1 MPYRQRRSVGER
13 LNAVIER
20 KYGLDPVQ
28 TGKITENLYV
38 VNTDTVDFYIY
49 RGGGYAICFDTGYRP
64 RVIRR
69 ELSKLD
75 VDPDGV
81 THVFLSHA
89 DLDHTIGLRVFKNA
103 AVYLSADEVQMIS
116 GFRSPRRA
124 VRSPRIPREYR
135 LLRDNDVVTAG
146 APASGRLRRQP
157 YAAQWPILW
166 TIHTFIWRYLQ
177 AQRRTGYA
185 GKHYTMDYETQK
197 DSIRKLAR
205 LQNIEWVLTA
215 HSGYTRILNAL
226 LLVEIMLRTKLKLNI
241 LC

>member
-146 APASGRLRRQP
+146 GTSVRAIATPG
-157 YAAQWPILW
+157 
-166 TIHTFIWRYLQ
+166 HTPGSMAYLVDDTYLYLGDTCKLKDGQ
-177 AQRRTGYA
+177 AYA

-215 HSGYTRILNAL
+215 HSGYTRDFERAFAYW
-226 LLVEIMLRTKLKLNI
+226 K
-241 LC
+241 